1 MKQLTLGLIF
11 AFITSTSTSATAGFF
26 DNFKEQLDET
36 LTEAKGKLSETV
48 TESKDRLNEKVTKTT
63 EQLENKVNETT
74 GEIAE
79 PIPEVPSIS
88 GSESQPITTRRSERT
103 SPKNSN
109 IDIIGLRLGMPV
121 QESKITLQRY
131 DTTLQLNEITGHLPK
146 LTNVPY
152 PQQITATS
160 RTGERINVILTSPPL
175 ASTVAQI
182 TRIKKYNQGSQPTIN
197 NTLRALK
204 NKYGEPSI
212 EKNTNPTIYQ
222 LTWLHDQHGNKHT
235 ASSPELEQNCTKA
248 VPAEIL
254 INLQHQ
260 KRFNPAEC
268 GVALTV
274 LVATGSKMDLESSRI
289 ISDGLVSELA
299 ASMTNVS
306 ELLRNAHETQN
317 HIDRTLNTQAESQGD
332 PRL

>member
-11 AFITSTSTSATAGFF
+11 VFITSTPTLATAGFF

-48 TESKDRLNEKVTKTT
+48 SESKDRLNEKATNTT
-63 EQLENKVNETT
+63 EQFENKVNETK
-74 GEIAE
+74 GENAE
-79 PIPEVPSIS
+79 LVPEAPSIS
-88 GSESQPITTRRSERT
+88 GSKPQPITTRRSERT
-103 SPKNSN
+103 SQKNSN

-121 QESKITLQRY
+121 QESKITLQHY
-131 DTTLQLNEITGHLPK
+131 DTTLQLKEKTGRLPK
-146 LTNVPY
+146 LTNVSY
-152 PQQITATS
+152 PQKIIATS
-160 RTGERINVILTSPPL
+160 RTGERINLALTSPPL

-182 TRIKKYNQGSQPTIN
+182 TRIKKYSQGSQPTIH

-204 NKYGEPSI
+204 KKYGEPSI

-222 LTWLHDQHGNKHT
+222 LTWLHDKHGNKHT
-235 ASSPELEQNCTKA
+235 TSSPELEQNCTTA
-248 VPAEIL
+248 VPAEML

-268 GVALTV
+268 GLALTV

-306 ELLRNAHETQN
+306 ELLRNAHATQK